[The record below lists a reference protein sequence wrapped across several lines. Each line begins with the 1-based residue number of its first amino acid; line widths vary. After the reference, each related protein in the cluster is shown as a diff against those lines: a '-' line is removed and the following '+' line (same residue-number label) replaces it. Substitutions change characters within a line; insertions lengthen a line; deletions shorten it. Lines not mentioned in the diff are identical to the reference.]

1 MRLINTSNSACP
13 LHKLCFGSP
22 PLSIDFIVILEK
34 LGTHSQHFS
43 ETLSNGLFLSSASL
57 LHTHSDLHFSA
68 NLERLGRKW
77 YSSFITD
84 LPCISIKADHDFVGW
99 SRKNHH
105 PTSLLSTY
113 DHLFVPPAQTLFH
126 SSSLVASRPGYCLQL
141 EPVMVSLEDMYTKA
155 GEPCLRVVAKVYT
168 YLTNSSHSF
177 FDHLRAFALLLLKLL
192 LDSLLHQ
199 VLFYMVLLHYEK
211 NYLCFDLPSLL
222 LQVFFFI
229 RIWTDGGNFTSWV
242 GFELWDY
249 MWTCGSSHSSASPLH
264 FHCTHNGHNL
274 LSS

>member
-1 MRLINTSNSACP
+1 MRLIKTSNSACP

-22 PLSIDFIVILEK
+22 PLNRLYSHLREARNPLTTLQWDFKQWTFLI
-34 LGTHSQHFS
+34 FS
-43 ETLSNGLFLSSASL
+43 FTSSYPFGPSL
-57 LHTHSDLHFSA
+57 LSQLRETRSQMVLFFHHWPS
-68 NLERLGRKW
+68 
-77 YSSFITD
+77 
-84 LPCISIKADHDFVGW
+84 CISIKADHEFVGW

-222 LQVFFFI
+222 LHVFFFI